1 MLEAIIKFAGFGYLM
16 ALSVLGY
23 AVLLEMIKNKYKGGG
38 KQKMIR
44 SVATIFHFLLGIS
57 GIMFGAFYFRDFNG
71 ANEQLGS
78 ILFAVFGFLGLI
90 IVFYAINYLN
100 KCVMWK

>member
-57 GIMFGAFYFRDFNG
+57 GIMFGAFT
-71 ANEQLGS
+71 LGTLMVPMNNLAQYCS
-78 ILFAVFGFLGLI
+78 RFSGF
-90 IVFYAINYLN
+90 
-100 KCVMWK
+100 